1 MKPFFERYDQLAGT
15 AGTPKP
21 TLSGIDESPP
31 KPPVATF
38 AARGADIGRL
48 VDSKQEAYGD
58 SVGKTGRIL
67 AVLYPA
73 GVRPE
78 QYDDALLIV
87 RVLDKLSR
95 LAVRGSDGKDRGG
108 ESPWKDIAG
117 YGMLGERKDGA
128 KP

>member
-1 MKPFFERYDQLAGT
+1 MSAAKTFFDRYDQMAG
-15 AGTPKP
+15 KP
-21 TLSGIDESPP
+21 TTSGIDASP
-31 KPPVATF
+31 TF

-67 AVLYPA
+67 AVLYPT

-95 LAVRGSDGKDRGG
+95 VSTRGSDGKDRGG
-108 ESPWKDIAG
+108 ESPWRDIAG

-128 KP
+128 K